1 MALEINGVFPG
12 KNPAEPSHYSRSRQ
26 QSDVVRQQIQASQA
40 ETEQP
45 TSEKIQQYLRELQT
59 ISSILNRRLRF
70 DYNEQLEQVVVKVID
85 ASTDKVIKELPPEEL
100 QRVHIRIR
108 EAIGLLIDESR

>member
-12 KNPAEPSHYSRSRQ
+12 GNGPDPSHYSRSRQ
-26 QSDVVRQQIQASQA
+26 QNDMVRQQFEASLA

-45 TSEKIQQYLRELQT
+45 TTEQIEQYLRELQT
-59 ISSILNRRLRF
+59 ISSALNRRLRF
-70 DYNEQLEQVVVKVID
+70 DYNEQLEQLVVKVID

-100 QRVHIRIR
+100 QRVHVRIR
-108 EAIGLLIDESR
+108 EAIGLLIDETR

>member
-12 KNPAEPSHYSRSRQ
+12 GNGPDASHYSRSRQ
-26 QSDVVRQQIQASQA
+26 QSDVVRQQFKASLA
-40 ETEQP
+40 DTKQP
-45 TSEKIQQYLRELQT
+45 TSEQIQQYLRELQT
-59 ISSILNRRLRF
+59 ISSVLNRRLRF
-70 DYNEQLEQVVVKVID
+70 DYNEQLEQLVVKVID

-100 QRVHIRIR
+100 QRVHVRIR